1 MKMRRPW
8 PARIILAAA
17 LLWLPGAP
25 RADDI
30 KDAITE
36 ALRAYEAG
44 EYTTAA
50 GQLDYAA
57 QLVRQLKGGR
67 LEAFLP
73 QPVAGWTGSKTEM
86 NATSMFGGGT
96 SVERAYTKLD
106 SRITVQIIGDAP
118 MLQGLL
124 MMFGNPA
131 MLQGN
136 AKLQTIKGQRAIVQM
151 EPNGTD
157 GELSIV
163 VGQRFL
169 VKINGNRVSRD
180 DLIAFAQTI
189 DYEGLAK
196 TN

>member
-1 MKMRRPW
+1 MKTRRPL
-8 PARIILAAA
+8 PARVILVAA
-17 LLWLPGAP
+17 LLCLPGAA
-25 RADDI
+25 RADDV
-30 KDAITE
+30 KDAISE

-73 QPVAGWTGSKTEM
+73 QPVAGWTGAKTDM
-86 NATSMFGGGT
+86 TATSMFGGGT
-96 SVERAYTKLD
+96 SVERAYTKVD

-118 MLQGLL
+118 MLQGLM

-151 EPNGTD
+151 EPTGTA
-157 GELSIV
+157 GELSMV

-169 VKINGNRVSRD
+169 VKISGNRVSRD
-180 DLIAFAQTI
+180 DLIAFAQAI

-196 TN
+196 IN

>member
-1 MKMRRPW
+1 MKTRRPRL
-8 PARIILAAA
+8 ASFILAAVV
-17 LLWLPGAP
+17 LSLSGAA

-67 LEAFLP
+67 LETFLP
-73 QPVAGWTGSKTEM
+73 QPVAGWTAAKTEM
-86 NATSMFGGGT
+86 SATSMFGGGT

-118 MLQGLL
+118 MLQGLML
-124 MMFGNPA
+124 MFGNPA

-136 AKLQTIKGQRAIVQM
+136 AKLQTVKGQRAIVQM
-151 EPNGTD
+151 EPSGTD

-163 VGQRFL
+163 VAQRFL
-169 VKINGNRVSRD
+169 VKVSGNRISRD
-180 DLIAFAQTI
+180 DLIAFAQAV
-189 DYEGLAK
+189 DFEGLAK
-196 TN
+196 VN

>member
-1 MKMRRPW
+1 MQMRRPW
-8 PARIILAAA
+8 PARVLFALA
-17 LLWLPGAP
+17 LLWLTGTA
-25 RADDI
+25 RADDV
-30 KDAITE
+30 KDAMAE

-67 LEAFLP
+67 LESFLP
-73 QPVAGWTGSKTEM
+73 EPVAGWTGAKTEM
-86 NATSMFGGGT
+86 AATSMFGGGT

-106 SRITVQIIGDAP
+106 SRISVQIIGDAP
-118 MLQGLL
+118 MLQGLM

-136 AKLQTIKGQRAIVQM
+136 AKLQTIKGQRAIVQI

-157 GELSIV
+157 GELSIA

-169 VKINGNRVSRD
+169 VKITGNRVSRD

>member
-1 MKMRRPW
+1 MQMRRPW
-8 PARIILAAA
+8 QARVILALA
-17 LLWLPGAP
+17 LLSLPAVA
-25 RADDI
+25 RADDV
-30 KDAITE
+30 KDAIAE
-36 ALRAYEAG
+36 ALHAYEAG

-73 QPVAGWTGSKTEM
+73 QPVAGWTGAKTEM

-118 MLQGLL
+118 MLQGLM

-151 EPNGTD
+151 EPNGSD
-157 GELSIV
+157 GELSMV

-169 VKINGNRVSRD
+169 VKITGNRVSRD
-180 DLIAFAQTI
+180 DLIAFANAI

>member
-1 MKMRRPW
+1 MQTRRPLS
-8 PARIILAAA
+8 ARVILALA
-17 LLWLPGAP
+17 LLSFPGAA

-30 KDAITE
+30 KDAIAE
-36 ALRAYEAG
+36 ALRAYDAG

-73 QPVAGWTGSKTEM
+73 QPLAGWAGAKTEM
-86 NATSMFGGGT
+86 TATSMFGGGT

-136 AKLQTIKGQRAIVQM
+136 AKLQTIKGQRAMVQM
-151 EPNGTD
+151 EPNGSD
-157 GELSIV
+157 GELSMV

-169 VKINGNRVSRD
+169 VKISGNRVSRE
-180 DLIAFAQTI
+180 DLIAFAQSI

-196 TN
+196 VN